1 MTYSK
6 MSKSSHNK
14 YITLE
19 ECDEMITKAIDQHNK
34 TATLISA
41 SLGGILLFFYAD
53 GMIRMLERMS

>member
-1 MTYSK
+1 
-6 MSKSSHNK
+6 MSPSSQNR